1 MKKNKGFSLIF
12 IIMILLLV
20 GLGLARATQFAIYR
34 HSQQVGVQAAV
45 DVTAIV
51 DAWSRAMDYRC
62 VVGDLTTVSPSD
74 LNISKVLYKRI
85 TDGFFAL
92 QIRPAPNP
100 SLKITLTIL
109 DRVAQQRLIQDLNT
123 HIAALQM
130 PPLVSV
136 SITSGS
142 LVITAVRGNGAIAS
156 GVYGNKGSRNANA
169 VTDTVIMNG
178 DSAYGLT
185 GC

>member
-1 MKKNKGFSLIF
+1 
-12 IIMILLLV
+12 
-20 GLGLARATQFAIYR
+20 
-34 HSQQVGVQAAV
+34 
-45 DVTAIV
+45 
-51 DAWSRAMDYRC
+51 
-62 VVGDLTTVSPSD
+62 
-74 LNISKVLYKRI
+74 VLYKRI

-92 QIRPAPNP
+92 QIQPAPNP
-100 SLKITLTIL
+100 SLKITLTLL

-142 LVITAVRGNGAIAS
+142 LVITAIRGNGAIAS

-178 DSAYGLT
+178 DTAYGLT